1 MVTPVVKRQAVAHLC
16 QAYEV
21 SQRRACQVIGADRMS
36 MRYCSVRPDDAVLR
50 ARLREL
56 AAERRRFGYR
66 RLLILIRRE
75 GKLVNHK
82 KLRRLYREERL
93 QVRRRGGRKRALGTR
108 APLALP
114 QGPNQRWSLDFL
126 SDQLSDGRRFRILAV
141 VDDFTRECLAL
152 VADSSLSGMRVGR
165 ELDLVMNVRGRPCSI
180 VSDNGTEL
188 TSVAILRWS
197 QDNCI
202 EWHYIAPGKPTQNA
216 FIESFN
222 GRLRDELLNETLF
235 ASLAHAREALAIWK
249 HDYNTVRPHSA
260 IGNIPPAIYAKLSDP
275 SMQRDG
281 SLELPWGSAPR
292 PVASPSQY
300 GSNELRTLQPTG

>member
-16 QAYEV
+16 QTYEV
-21 SQRRACQVIGADRMS
+21 SHRRACQAIEADRAS
-36 MRYCSVRPDDAVLR
+36 MRYRSVRPDDAVLR

-56 AAERRRFGYR
+56 AAIRRRFGYR
-66 RLLILIRRE
+66 RLLILLRRE
-75 GKLVNHK
+75 GTRVNHK

-108 APLALP
+108 APLVLP

-165 ELDLVMNVRGRPCSI
+165 ELDGIVIRRGKPLSI

-188 TSVAILRWS
+188 TSTAILQWS
-197 QDNCI
+197 QDSSI

-222 GRLRDELLNETLF
+222 GRLHDELLNETLF

-249 HDYNTVRPHSA
+249 DDYNTVRPHSA

-275 SMQRDG
+275 NMQRDG
-281 SLELPWGSAPR
+281 SLELPWCSPPR
-292 PVASPSQY
+292 PVASPSQH
-300 GSNELRTLQPTG
+300 GSNDERALRPTG